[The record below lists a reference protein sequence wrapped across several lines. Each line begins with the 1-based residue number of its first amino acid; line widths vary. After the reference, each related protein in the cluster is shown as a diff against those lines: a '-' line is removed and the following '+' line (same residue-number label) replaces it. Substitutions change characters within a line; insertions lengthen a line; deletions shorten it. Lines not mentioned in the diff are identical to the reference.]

1 MERIKIGLIGF
12 GRMGEKYLSQLR
24 ASGKWE
30 VAYICDVSPGAQAY
44 AREICPGTCITGD
57 EDVVFNDP
65 EVRVVGL
72 FTLADSRYRQI
83 RKAVEKGKHILAEK
97 PIADTLEHE
106 KELVDLV
113 ESSSLLSAVNLYLR
127 NSWYHNCIKD
137 FISSGEIGDLAIIR
151 IFHMT
156 PGLAPGEGHEF
167 EGPSFHDCGMHYVD
181 LARWYAGS
189 DFPIPGCPGGSGS
202 HGEDHPVRRP
212 RGSGFRAQGNLELL
226 SERHGSISGVE
237 RDPRQDEKAL
247 LRPSF
252 PIEPAP
258 SELPRLHGRGRKAD

>member
-151 IFHMT
+151 ICHLT
-156 PGLAPGEGHEF
+156 PGLALCRYREMVCRMRIQDMACPGYENVVVQ
-167 EGPSFHDCGMHYVD
+167 GPLVAPVPRDFRERSGVRYYPGICVRSAGK
-181 LARWYAGS
+181 GS
-189 DFPIPGCPGGSGS
+189 DT
-202 HGEDHPVRRP
+202 
-212 RGSGFRAQGNLELL
+212 
-226 SERHGSISGVE
+226 
-237 RDPRQDEKAL
+237 
-247 LRPSF
+247 
-252 PIEPAP
+252 
-258 SELPRLHGRGRKAD
+258 